1 MSWFWLAPVAVT
13 VVGAIAVLI
22 RSAGALDE
30 MRAVL
35 NSTEEFRSFRAE
47 LALLRVERND
57 LADRL
62 RELRRQ

>member
-1 MSWFWLAPVAVT
+1 MSWIWLAPVIALAI
-13 VVGAIAVLI
+13 GALAVLI
-22 RSAGALDE
+22 RSVSVIDE

-35 NSTEEFRSFRAE
+35 RSTEEFRSFRAE